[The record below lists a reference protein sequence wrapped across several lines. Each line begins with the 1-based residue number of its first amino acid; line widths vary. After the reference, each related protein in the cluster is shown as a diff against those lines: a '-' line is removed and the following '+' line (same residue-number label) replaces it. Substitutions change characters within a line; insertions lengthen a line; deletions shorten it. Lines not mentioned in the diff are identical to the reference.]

1 MVPCCVMKL
10 TSLSLPQS
18 NMKISMNSL
27 RRGVINAPL
36 YLKGHKE
43 SIVMQSSKAN
53 PSVVLGPNR
62 QLIGGRWCDAADGR
76 ELEVESPAIKEVIT
90 SVPRS
95 GPEDV
100 NRAVRAAQNAFE
112 KWRRVTPSE
121 RGKLFLKIADD
132 LEANLEKLA
141 RIIAHETGNALRTQA
156 RTEANACVT
165 IFRYFGG
172 LVSELKGE
180 TLPLGDNLLS
190 YTRREPFGVVGA
202 IVPWNAPAMLA
213 SLKIAPAL
221 CAGNSL
227 VL

>member
-1 MVPCCVMKL
+1 MVRCCVMKL

-18 NMKISMNSL
+18 IPRIFRKGS

-36 YLKGHKE
+36 YLKGPKE
-43 SIVMQSSKAN
+43 SIVMQSSKAK
-53 PSVVLGPNR
+53 PSVALGPNR
-62 QLIGGRWCDAADGR
+62 QLIGGQWCDAADGR
-76 ELEVESPAIKEVIT
+76 ALEVESPAIKQVTT

-95 GPEDV
+95 GPKDV
-100 NRAVRAAQNAFE
+100 NRAVSAAQKAYE
-112 KWRRVTPSE
+112 KWRRVTPGE

-172 LVSELKGE
+172 LGSELKGE
-180 TLPLGDNLLS
+180 TLPLGDHLLS
-190 YTRREPFGVVGA
+190 YTRREPVGGVGSMLAWVGL
-202 IVPWNAPAMLA
+202 AML
-213 SLKIAPAL
+213 
-221 CAGNSL
+221 
-227 VL
+227 